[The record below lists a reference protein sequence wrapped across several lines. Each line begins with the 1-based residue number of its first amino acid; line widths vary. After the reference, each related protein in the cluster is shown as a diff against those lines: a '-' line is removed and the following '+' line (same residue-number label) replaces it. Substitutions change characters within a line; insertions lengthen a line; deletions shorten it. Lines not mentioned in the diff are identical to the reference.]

1 MIGRSSLTA
10 ALLLLGTAT
19 PGFARD
25 QVSVGADT
33 LYVPNG
39 FDNNDNV
46 VLMLEGS
53 LPDSCHQLA
62 QISVDRDEDQKTVTI
77 QVNAWHEQ
85 RPQCAPGPFPFQ
97 SEVEI
102 GTMNDGSW
110 KVDVQNTSIEEL
122 LTISRASTTGQDD
135 YLYAPVEGVEVM
147 RNDSGALVA
156 KLTGLIT
163 ADCVAYKE
171 TQILNQGKV
180 LVLLPIME
188 VRSTDCN
195 PANILLS
202 EEVELP
208 VGQAPGHY
216 LLHVRSLNG
225 KALNHFYDVTA
236 TR

>member
-19 PGFARD
+19 PGLASD
-25 QVSVGADT
+25 QVSVGAES
-33 LYVPNG
+33 LYVPYG

-62 QISVDRDEDQKTVTI
+62 QISVAKDEDQKTVTI
-77 QVNAWHEQ
+77 QVNAWREQ

-97 SEVEI
+97 SEVEL
-102 GTMNDGSW
+102 GTMNEGSW
-110 KVDVQNTSIEEL
+110 KIVVRDTTVEEL
-122 LTISRASTTGQDD
+122 LTVSRASTTGQDD
-135 YLYAPVEGVEVM
+135 HLYAPVEAVEIV
-147 RNDSGALVA
+147 RNDAGTLVA
-156 KLTGLIT
+156 RLTGLIT

-171 TQILNQGKV
+171 TQVLNQGKV

-202 EEVELP
+202 ENVELP
-208 VGQAPGHY
+208 GDQLPGHY